1 MTNQTLAN
9 MKVSDLMPIVDQLA
23 TKNDRWL
30 FIAALIVLGVFVWFV
45 LRSFMRQHERLIEDH
60 KKARNEYQ
68 SSLRKVVAEQSAAN
82 QKLIQCLNNN
92 SKVLRECRDELR
104 LRREERNV

>member
-1 MTNQTLAN
+1 MTNQTHIKISEL
-9 MKVSDLMPIVDQLA
+9 VPLIDQLA
-23 TKNDRWL
+23 AKNDRWL
-30 FIAALIVLGVFVWFV
+30 FIAALVVLGIFVWFV
-45 LRSFMRQHERLIEDH
+45 LRSFMRQHEKLIADH

-68 SSLRKVVAEQSAAN
+68 SSLRQVVAEQSAAN

-104 LRREERNV
+104 LTREERKG

>member
-9 MKVSDLMPIVDQLA
+9 MKVSELVPLVDQLA
-23 TKNDRWL
+23 TKNDRWM

-45 LRSFMRQHERLIEDH
+45 LRSFMRQHEKLIADH

-68 SSLRKVVAEQSAAN
+68 SSLRQVVAEQSAAN

-92 SKVLRECRDELR
+92 SRVLRECRDELR
-104 LRREERNV
+104 LTREERKV